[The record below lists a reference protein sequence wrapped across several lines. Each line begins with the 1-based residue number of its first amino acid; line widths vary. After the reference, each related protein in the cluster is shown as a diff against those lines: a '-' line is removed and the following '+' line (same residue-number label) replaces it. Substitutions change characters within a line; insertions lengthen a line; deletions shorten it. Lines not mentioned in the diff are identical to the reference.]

1 MGKDVIG
8 RLISPS
14 RLLSSLLLGSLLLSG
29 ATAATP
35 LLAQTTAQ
43 TAVETEAA
51 EQLPTVEVSAPRLV
65 RELYAT
71 PAALSTLEYEDI
83 ARGQQR
89 VRLDESLTQV
99 PGVFLQNR
107 DNFAQG
113 QRIAI
118 RGFGARAPFGV
129 RGITVMVDGI
139 PYTLPDGQA
148 QLDAIDL
155 DSVERIE
162 VVRGPSSVLYGNAAG
177 GVIDI
182 TTADGRDR
190 QGTRLSIGAGSNG
203 YQKVALQQGGAHEEW
218 SHHVSFS
225 ALNMDGYREQSS
237 TEKYLLNAKLRR
249 ELGSERALTAVINLL
264 ENPRSEDPGAL
275 SAIEVAGGRHQAAP
289 NALALDARQQVNQQM
304 IGLQYEDLAAGPGEF
319 YLKGF
324 IAQRDFEQQLPFVG
338 DSRLGYQRDYLGAS
352 SEYHH
357 SITLG
362 NLPLSYIV
370 GVDIARQEDERFRNN
385 VNTEGAVGEQTAEET
400 QTATSSGVF
409 AQGDLALTEQVTLSL
424 GARFDRVELEVDD
437 RYFDDG
443 DQSGLRTFSEWSG
456 SAGLSYRYRP
466 QHQAYINTGTAFETP
481 TFAEF
486 ANPAGGGFNP
496 NVEPQKAWN
505 REIGLRGY
513 IEPLAMDYDLALF
526 SVRVRDELVPYDE
539 GGRTFYQNAG
549 DTNRDGLELAL
560 GWQLA
565 DQWRLNSALTLARY
579 EFDRFATPSESFDG
593 NRIPGLPE
601 QTWVNQLTWQGLDER
616 FATLET
622 EYVGDL
628 VADNANETEVD
639 SYWLVNLRVGDGWQL
654 SGDTRL
660 SAYVGVRNL
669 FDEEH
674 YSNVRLNGT
683 FGRFYEPAPG
693 RSVYGGVELSF

>member
-1 MGKDVIG
+1 MT
-8 RLISPS
+8 RYLPP
-14 RLLSSLLLGSLLLSG
+14 SLLLLS
-29 ATAATP
+29 TAFAAP
-35 LLAQTTAQ
+35 VWAQTD
-43 TAVETEAA
+43 TEAV
-51 EQLPTVEVSAPRLV
+51 LPTVEVSAPRLA

-71 PAALSTLEYEDI
+71 PAAVSTIDQDAI
-83 ARGQQR
+83 AQGQQR
-89 VRLDESLTQV
+89 VRLDESLNRV

-113 QRIAI
+113 QRISI

-155 DSVERIE
+155 DSAERIE
-162 VVRGPSSVLYGNAAG
+162 VIRGPSSVLYGNAAG

-182 TTADGRDR
+182 TTADGRDNP
-190 QGTRLSIGAGSNG
+190 GTRLRMGAGSDG
-203 YQKVALQQGGAHEEW
+203 YQKVALQNGGVQGDW
-218 SHHVSFS
+218 SHHISLTG
-225 ALNMDGYREQSS
+225 LNVDGYREQSS

-249 ELGSERALTAVINLL
+249 ELGSDRALTAIINLL
-264 ENPRSEDPGAL
+264 DNPRSEDPGAL
-275 SAIEVAGGRHQAAP
+275 NAREVAEGRDQAAP
-289 NALALDARQQVNQQM
+289 NSLALDAGQTVDQQL
-304 IGLQYEDLAAGPGEF
+304 IGLQYEDLSAGEGEL

-338 DSRLGYQRDYLGAS
+338 SSRLGYQRDYMGAS
-352 SEYHH
+352 AEYHH
-357 SITLG
+357 EVTLG
-362 NLPLSYIV
+362 NLPLNYIV
-370 GVDIARQEDERFRNN
+370 GVDAARQKDDRFRND
-385 VNTEGAVGEQTAEET
+385 VNPQGAVGEPLADET
-400 QTATSSGVF
+400 QTATSTGVF
-409 AQGDLALTEQVTLSL
+409 VQGDLALSELLTLSL
-424 GARFDRVELEVDD
+424 GTRFDRVDLDVDD
-437 RYFDDG
+437 DFAADG
-443 DQSGLRTFSEWSG
+443 DQSGQRTFNEWSG

-481 TFAEF
+481 TFSEF

-496 NVEPQKAWN
+496 SVEPQKAWN
-505 REIGLRGY
+505 REVGLRGY
-513 IEPLAMDYDLALF
+513 IEPLALDYDVALF

-549 DTNRDGLELAL
+549 DTNRDGVELAL

-565 DQWRLNSALTLARY
+565 DQWRLDSALTLARY
-579 EFDRFATPSESFDG
+579 EFDEFATPSERFDG

-601 QTWVNQLTWQGLDER
+601 QTWVNQLTWENLDER

-628 VADNANETEVD
+628 VADNANETSVD

-654 SGDTRL
+654 SQQTRL
-660 SAYVGVRNL
+660 SAYVGLRNL
-669 FDEEH
+669 LDEEH

>member
-1 MGKDVIG
+1 MT
-8 RLISPS
+8 RYLPP
-14 RLLSSLLLGSLLLSG
+14 SLLLLS
-29 ATAATP
+29 TAFSAP
-35 LLAQTTAQ
+35 VWAQTD
-43 TAVETEAA
+43 TEAV
-51 EQLPTVEVSAPRLV
+51 LPTVEVSAPRLA
-65 RELYAT
+65 REIYAT
-71 PAALSTLEYEDI
+71 PAAVSTIEQDAI
-83 ARGQQR
+83 AQGQQR
-89 VRLDESLTQV
+89 VRLDESLNRV

-113 QRIAI
+113 QRISI

-155 DSVERIE
+155 DSAERIE
-162 VVRGPSSVLYGNAAG
+162 VIRGPSSVLYGNAAG

-182 TTADGRDR
+182 TTADGRDNP
-190 QGTRLSIGAGSNG
+190 GTRLRMGAGSDG
-203 YQKVALQQGGAHEEW
+203 YQKVALQNGGVQGDW
-218 SHHVSFS
+218 SHHISLTG
-225 ALNMDGYREQSS
+225 LNVDGYREQSS

-249 ELGSERALTAVINLL
+249 ELGSDRALTAIINLL
-264 ENPRSEDPGAL
+264 DNPRSEDPGAL
-275 SAIEVAGGRHQAAP
+275 NAREVAEGRDQAAP
-289 NALALDARQQVNQQM
+289 NSLALDAGQTVDQQL
-304 IGLQYEDLAAGPGEF
+304 IGLQYEDLSAGEGEL

-338 DSRLGYQRDYLGAS
+338 SSRLGYQRDYMGAS
-352 SEYHH
+352 AEYHH
-357 SITLG
+357 EVTLG
-362 NLPLSYIV
+362 NLPLNYIV
-370 GVDIARQEDERFRNN
+370 GVDAVRQKDDRFRND
-385 VNTEGAVGEQTAEET
+385 VNPQGAVGEPLADET
-400 QTATSSGVF
+400 QTATSTGVF
-409 AQGDLALTEQVTLSL
+409 AQGDLALSELLTLSL
-424 GARFDRVELEVDD
+424 GTRFDRVDLDVDD
-437 RYFDDG
+437 DFAADG
-443 DQSGLRTFSEWSG
+443 DQSGQRTFNEWSG

-481 TFAEF
+481 TFSEF

-496 NVEPQKAWN
+496 SVEPQKAWN
-505 REIGLRGY
+505 REVGLRGY
-513 IEPLAMDYDLALF
+513 IEPLALDYDVALF

-549 DTNRDGLELAL
+549 DTKRDGVELAL

-565 DQWRLNSALTLARY
+565 DQWRLDSALTLARY
-579 EFDRFATPSESFDG
+579 EFDEFATPSERFDG

-601 QTWVNQLTWQGLDER
+601 QTWVSQLTWESLDER

-628 VADNANETEVD
+628 VADNANQTAVD

-654 SGDTRL
+654 SQQTRL
-660 SAYVGVRNL
+660 SAYVGLRNL
-669 FDEEH
+669 LDEEH

>member
-1 MGKDVIG
+1 MN
-8 RLISPS
+8 RYFTP
-14 RLLSSLLLGSLLLSG
+14 SLLLISSAL
-29 ATAATP
+29 TTP
-35 LLAQTTAQ
+35 VWAQ
-43 TAVETEAA
+43 TATQAA
-51 EQLPTVEVSAPRLV
+51 LPTVEVNAPRLS

-71 PAALSTLEYEDI
+71 PAAVSTIDRDAI
-83 ARGQQR
+83 AQGQQR
-89 VRLDESLTQV
+89 VRLDESLDRV

-113 QRIAI
+113 QRISI

-155 DSVERIE
+155 DSAERIE
-162 VVRGPSSVLYGNAAG
+162 VIRGPSSVLYGNAAG

-182 TTADGRDR
+182 TTADGRDNP
-190 QGTRLSIGAGSNG
+190 GTRLRVGAGSDG
-203 YQKVALQQGGAHEEW
+203 YQKVALQNGGVQGDW
-218 SHHVSFS
+218 SHHISLT
-225 ALNMDGYREQSS
+225 ALNVDGYREQSS

-249 ELGSERALTAVINLL
+249 ELGSDRALTAIINLL
-264 ENPRSEDPGAL
+264 DNPRSEDPGAL
-275 SAIEVAGGRHQAAP
+275 NAREVAEGRDQAAP
-289 NALALDARQQVNQQM
+289 NSLALDAGQTVDQQL
-304 IGLQYEDLAAGPGEF
+304 IGLQYEDLAAGDGEL

-338 DSRLGYQRDYLGAS
+338 SSRLGYQRDYMGAS
-352 SEYHH
+352 AEYHH
-357 SITLG
+357 EVTLG
-362 NLPLSYIV
+362 SLPLNYIV
-370 GVDIARQEDERFRNN
+370 GVDAARQKDERFRNA
-385 VNTEGAVGEQTAEET
+385 VNSQGAVGEPLADET
-400 QTATSSGVF
+400 QTATSTGVF
-409 AQGDLALTEQVTLSL
+409 AQGDLALSEPLTLSL
-424 GARFDRVELEVDD
+424 GARFDRVDLDVDD
-437 RYFDDG
+437 DFAADG
-443 DQSGLRTFSEWSG
+443 DQSGQRTFNEWSG

-481 TFAEF
+481 TFSEF

-496 NVEPQKAWN
+496 SVEPQKAWN
-505 REIGLRGY
+505 REVGLRGY
-513 IEPLAMDYDLALF
+513 IAPLALDYDVAFF

-549 DTNRDGLELAL
+549 DTNRDGVELAL

-565 DQWRLNSALTLARY
+565 DQWRLDSALTLARY
-579 EFDRFATPSESFDG
+579 EFDEFATPSERFDG

-601 QTWVNQLTWQGLDER
+601 QTWVSQLTWENLGER

-628 VADNANETEVD
+628 VADNANQTAVD

-654 SGDTRL
+654 SPQTRL
-660 SAYVGVRNL
+660 SAYVGLRNL
-669 FDEEH
+669 LDEEH

-693 RSVYGGVELSF
+693 RSVYGGLELSF

>member
-1 MGKDVIG
+1 MSIVKLNI
-8 RLISPS
+8 
-14 RLLSSLLLGSLLLSG
+14 
-29 ATAATP
+29 
-35 LLAQTTAQ
+35 TTASLGVFSCLIASPGWAQ
-43 TAVETEAA
+43 ESPTNDTTLA
-51 EQLPTVEVSAPRLV
+51 TVEVTAPRLA

-71 PAALSTLEYEDI
+71 PAAVSTIDQDAI
-83 ARGQQR
+83 AQGQQR
-89 VRLDESLTQV
+89 TRLDESLVRV

-113 QRIAI
+113 QRISI

-155 DSVERIE
+155 DSAERIE
-162 VVRGPSSVLYGNAAG
+162 VIRGPSSVLYGNAAG
-177 GVIDI
+177 GVIDV
-182 TTADGRDR
+182 TTADGRENPGSSVR
-190 QGTRLSIGAGSNG
+190 TEIGSDG
-203 YQKVALQQGGAHEEW
+203 YRKAVVQTGGAQGDW

-225 ALNMDGYREQSS
+225 ALNVGGYREQSS

-249 ELGSERALTAVINLL
+249 ELGSDRALTAIINLL
-264 ENPRSEDPGAL
+264 DNPRSEDPGAL
-275 SAIEVAGGRHQAAP
+275 NASEVASGRDQAAP
-289 NALALDARQQVNQQM
+289 NSLALDAGQNVDQQVL
-304 IGLQYEDLAAGPGEF
+304 GLQYEDLSVGPGEF

-324 IAQRDFEQQLPFVG
+324 ISQRDFEQQLPYVG
-338 DSRLGYQRDYLGAS
+338 DSRIGYQRDYLGAS
-352 SEYHH
+352 AEYHH
-357 SITLG
+357 EVNLG
-362 NLPLSYIV
+362 SLPLSYIA
-370 GVDIARQEDERFRNN
+370 GVDVARQDDERFRND
-385 VNTEGAVGEQTAEET
+385 VNPQGVVGEQLAEET
-400 QTATSSGVF
+400 QTATSAGVF
-409 AQGDLALTEQVTLSL
+409 AQGDLALTEEVTLSL

-443 DQSGLRTFSEWSG
+443 DQSGEQTFNEWSG

-481 TFAEF
+481 TFSEF

-496 NVEPQKAWN
+496 AVEPQKAWN
-505 REIGLRGY
+505 REVGLRGY
-513 IEPLAMDYDLALF
+513 VAPLTMDYDLALF
-526 SVRVRDELVPYDE
+526 SVRVRDELVPYAE
-539 GGRTFYQNAG
+539 ENGGRTLYQNAG
-549 DTNRDGLELAL
+549 DTDRDGIELAL

-565 DQWRLNSALTLARY
+565 DQWRLDSALTLARY
-579 EFDRFATPSESFDG
+579 EFDQFATPTESFGG

-601 QTWVNQLTWQGLDER
+601 QTWVNQLTWEGIDER

-622 EYVGDL
+622 QYVGDL

-654 SGDTRL
+654 GSDTRL
-660 SAYVGVRNL
+660 NAYVGVRNL
-669 FDEEH
+669 LDEEH
-674 YSNVRLNGT
+674 YANVRLNGT

-693 RSVYGGVELSF
+693 RSVYGGLEVRF

>member
-1 MGKDVIG
+1 MTHT
-8 RLISPS
+8 LPP
-14 RLLSSLLLGSLLLSG
+14 SLLLASVVLVS
-29 ATAATP
+29 P
-35 LLAQTTAQ
+35 VWAQAPSSED
-43 TAVETEAA
+43 AV
-51 EQLPTVEVSAPRLV
+51 LPIVEVSAPRLA

-71 PAALSTLEYEDI
+71 PAAVSTLEREEI
-83 ARGQQR
+83 AQGQQR
-89 VRLDESLTQV
+89 VRLDEALNRV

-155 DSVERIE
+155 DSAERIE
-162 VVRGPSSVLYGNAAG
+162 VIRGPSSVLYGNAAG
-177 GVIDI
+177 GVIEV
-182 TTADGRDR
+182 TTADGRDNP
-190 QGTRLSIGAGSNG
+190 GTRLRVGAGSDG
-203 YQKVALQQGGAHEEW
+203 YQKVALQNGGVQGDW
-218 SHHVSFS
+218 SHHISLT
-225 ALNMDGYREQSS
+225 ALNVDGYREQSS

-249 ELGSERALTAVINLL
+249 ELGSGRAVTAIINLL

-275 SAIEVAGGRHQAAP
+275 NAREVAAGRDQAAP
-289 NALALDARQQVNQQM
+289 NSLALDAGQNVDQQLL
-304 IGLQYEDLAAGPGEF
+304 GLQYEDLAAGDGEL

-324 IAQRDFEQQLPFVG
+324 IAKRSFEQQLPFVG
-338 DSRLGYQRDYLGAS
+338 SSRLGYQRDYMGAS
-352 SEYHH
+352 AEYHH
-357 SITLG
+357 EVALG
-362 NLPLSYIV
+362 SLPLSYIV
-370 GVDIARQEDERFRNN
+370 GVDGARQEDERFRNN
-385 VNTEGAVGEQTAEET
+385 VDAQGVVGEQLADET
-400 QTATSSGVF
+400 QTATSAGVF
-409 AQGDLALTEQVTLSL
+409 AQGDLALSEQLSLSL
-424 GARFDRVELEVDD
+424 GARFDRVALDVDD
-437 RYFDDG
+437 TFLDDG
-443 DQSGLRTFSEWSG
+443 DQSGKRTFNEWSG

-481 TFAEF
+481 TFSEF
-486 ANPAGGGFNP
+486 ANPTGGGFNP
-496 NVEPQKAWN
+496 AVEPQKAWN

-565 DQWRLNSALTLARY
+565 DRWRLDSALTLARY
-579 EFDRFATPSESFDG
+579 EFDKFATPSERFDG

-601 QTWVNQLTWQGLDER
+601 QTWVNQLTWENLDQR

-622 EYVGDL
+622 EYIGDL
-628 VADNANETEVD
+628 VADNANATEVD
-639 SYWLVNLRVGDGWQL
+639 SYWLLNLRVGDGWQL
-654 SGDTRL
+654 SGGTRL
-660 SAYVGVRNL
+660 SAYLGLRNL
-669 FDEEH
+669 LDEEH
-674 YSNVRLNGT
+674 YANVRLNGT

>member
-1 MGKDVIG
+1 MT
-8 RLISPS
+8 RYLPP
-14 RLLSSLLLGSLLLSG
+14 SLLLLS
-29 ATAATP
+29 TAFSAP
-35 LLAQTTAQ
+35 VWAQTD
-43 TAVETEAA
+43 TEAV
-51 EQLPTVEVSAPRLV
+51 LPTVEVSAPRLA
-65 RELYAT
+65 REIYAT
-71 PAALSTLEYEDI
+71 PAVVSTIDQDTI
-83 ARGQQR
+83 AQGQQR
-89 VRLDESLTQV
+89 VRLDESLNRV

-113 QRIAI
+113 QRISI

-155 DSVERIE
+155 DSAERIE
-162 VVRGPSSVLYGNAAG
+162 VIRGPSSVLYGNAAG

-182 TTADGRDR
+182 TTADGRDNP
-190 QGTRLSIGAGSNG
+190 GTRLRMGAGSDG
-203 YQKVALQQGGAHEEW
+203 YQKMALQNGGVQGDW
-218 SHHVSFS
+218 SHHISLT
-225 ALNMDGYREQSS
+225 ALNVDGYREQSS

-249 ELGSERALTAVINLL
+249 ELGSDRALTAIINLL
-264 ENPRSEDPGAL
+264 DNPRSEDPGAL
-275 SAIEVAGGRHQAAP
+275 NAREVAEGRDQAAP
-289 NALALDARQQVNQQM
+289 NSLALDAGQTVDQQL
-304 IGLQYEDLAAGPGEF
+304 IGLQYEDLSAGEGEL

-338 DSRLGYQRDYLGAS
+338 SSRLGYQRDYMGAS
-352 SEYHH
+352 AEYHH
-357 SITLG
+357 EVTLG
-362 NLPLSYIV
+362 NLPLNYIV
-370 GVDIARQEDERFRNN
+370 GVDAVRQKDDRFRND
-385 VNTEGAVGEQTAEET
+385 VNPQGAVGEPLADET
-400 QTATSSGVF
+400 QTATSIGVF
-409 AQGDLALTEQVTLSL
+409 AQGDLALSELLTLSL
-424 GARFDRVELEVDD
+424 GTRFDRVDLDVDD
-437 RYFDDG
+437 DFAADG
-443 DQSGLRTFSEWSG
+443 DQSGQRTFNEWSG

-481 TFAEF
+481 TFSEF

-496 NVEPQKAWN
+496 SVEPQKAWN
-505 REIGLRGY
+505 REVGLRGY
-513 IEPLAMDYDLALF
+513 IEPLALDYDVALF

-549 DTNRDGLELAL
+549 DTNRDGVELAL

-565 DQWRLNSALTLARY
+565 DQWRLDSALTLARY
-579 EFDRFATPSESFDG
+579 EFDEFATPSERFDG

-601 QTWVNQLTWQGLDER
+601 QTWVNQLTWENLDER

-628 VADNANETEVD
+628 VADNANETSVD

-654 SGDTRL
+654 SQQTRL
-660 SAYVGVRNL
+660 SAYVGLRNL
-669 FDEEH
+669 LDEEH

>member
-1 MGKDVIG
+1 MT
-8 RLISPS
+8 RYLPP
-14 RLLSSLLLGSLLLSG
+14 SLLLLS
-29 ATAATP
+29 TAFSAP
-35 LLAQTTAQ
+35 VWAQTD
-43 TAVETEAA
+43 TEAV
-51 EQLPTVEVSAPRLV
+51 LPTVEVSAPRLA
-65 RELYAT
+65 REIYAT
-71 PAALSTLEYEDI
+71 PAAVSTIEQDAI
-83 ARGQQR
+83 AQGQQR
-89 VRLDESLTQV
+89 VRLDESLNRV

-113 QRIAI
+113 QRISI

-155 DSVERIE
+155 DSAERIE
-162 VVRGPSSVLYGNAAG
+162 VIRGPSSVLYGNAAG

-182 TTADGRDR
+182 TTADGRDNP
-190 QGTRLSIGAGSNG
+190 GTRLRMGAGSDG
-203 YQKVALQQGGAHEEW
+203 YQKMALQNGGVQGDW
-218 SHHVSFS
+218 SHHISLT
-225 ALNMDGYREQSS
+225 ALNVDGYREQSS

-249 ELGSERALTAVINLL
+249 ELGSDRALTAIINLL
-264 ENPRSEDPGAL
+264 DNPRSEDPGAL
-275 SAIEVAGGRHQAAP
+275 NAREVAEGRDQAAP
-289 NALALDARQQVNQQM
+289 NSLALDAGQTVDQQL
-304 IGLQYEDLAAGPGEF
+304 IGLQYEDLSAGEGEL

-338 DSRLGYQRDYLGAS
+338 SSRLGYQRDYMGAS
-352 SEYHH
+352 AEYHH
-357 SITLG
+357 EVTLG
-362 NLPLSYIV
+362 NLPLNYIV
-370 GVDIARQEDERFRNN
+370 GVDAARQKDDRFRND
-385 VNTEGAVGEQTAEET
+385 VNPQGAVGEPLADET
-400 QTATSSGVF
+400 QTATSTGVF
-409 AQGDLALTEQVTLSL
+409 AQGDLALSELLTLSL
-424 GARFDRVELEVDD
+424 GTRFDRVDLDVDD
-437 RYFDDG
+437 DFAADG
-443 DQSGLRTFSEWSG
+443 DQSGQRTFNEWSG

-481 TFAEF
+481 TFSEF

-496 NVEPQKAWN
+496 SVEPQKAWN
-505 REIGLRGY
+505 REVGLRGY
-513 IEPLAMDYDLALF
+513 IEPLALDYDVALF

-549 DTNRDGLELAL
+549 DTNRDGVELAL

-565 DQWRLNSALTLARY
+565 DQWRLDSALTLARY
-579 EFDRFATPSESFDG
+579 EFDEFATPSERFDG

-601 QTWVNQLTWQGLDER
+601 QTWVNQLTWENLDER

-628 VADNANETEVD
+628 VADNANETSVD

-654 SGDTRL
+654 SQQTRL
-660 SAYVGVRNL
+660 SAYVGLRNL
-669 FDEEH
+669 LDEEH

>member
-1 MGKDVIG
+1 MT
-8 RLISPS
+8 RYLPP
-14 RLLSSLLLGSLLLSG
+14 SLLLLS
-29 ATAATP
+29 TAFAAP
-35 LLAQTTAQ
+35 VWAQTD
-43 TAVETEAA
+43 TEAV
-51 EQLPTVEVSAPRLV
+51 LPTVEVSAPRLA

-71 PAALSTLEYEDI
+71 PAAVSTIDQDAI
-83 ARGQQR
+83 AQGQQR
-89 VRLDESLTQV
+89 VRLDESLNRV

-113 QRIAI
+113 QRISI

-139 PYTLPDGQA
+139 PYTLPDGQD

-155 DSVERIE
+155 DSAERIE
-162 VVRGPSSVLYGNAAG
+162 VIRGPSSVLYGNAAG

-182 TTADGRDR
+182 TTADGRDNP
-190 QGTRLSIGAGSNG
+190 GTRLRMGAGSDG
-203 YQKVALQQGGAHEEW
+203 YQKMALQNGGVQGDW
-218 SHHVSFS
+218 SHHISLT
-225 ALNMDGYREQSS
+225 ALNVDGYREQSS

-249 ELGSERALTAVINLL
+249 ELGSDRALTAIINLL
-264 ENPRSEDPGAL
+264 DNPRSEDPGAL
-275 SAIEVAGGRHQAAP
+275 NAREVAEGRDQAAP
-289 NALALDARQQVNQQM
+289 NSLALDAGQTVDQQL
-304 IGLQYEDLAAGPGEF
+304 IGLQYEDLSAGEGEL

-338 DSRLGYQRDYLGAS
+338 SSRLGYQRDYMGAS
-352 SEYHH
+352 AEYHH
-357 SITLG
+357 EVTLG
-362 NLPLSYIV
+362 NLPLNYIV
-370 GVDIARQEDERFRNN
+370 GVDAARQKDDRFRND
-385 VNTEGAVGEQTAEET
+385 VNPQGAVGEPLADET
-400 QTATSSGVF
+400 QTATSTGVF
-409 AQGDLALTEQVTLSL
+409 AQGDLALSELLTLSL
-424 GARFDRVELEVDD
+424 GTRFDRVDLDVDD
-437 RYFDDG
+437 DFAADG
-443 DQSGLRTFSEWSG
+443 DQSGQRTFNEWSG

-481 TFAEF
+481 TFSEF

-496 NVEPQKAWN
+496 SVEPQKAWN
-505 REIGLRGY
+505 REVGLRGY
-513 IEPLAMDYDLALF
+513 IEPLALDYDVALF

-549 DTNRDGLELAL
+549 DTKRDGVELAL

-565 DQWRLNSALTLARY
+565 DQWRLDSALTLARY
-579 EFDRFATPSESFDG
+579 EFDEFATPSERFDG

-601 QTWVNQLTWQGLDER
+601 QTWVSQLTWESLDER

-628 VADNANETEVD
+628 VADNANQTAVD

-654 SGDTRL
+654 SQQTRL
-660 SAYVGVRNL
+660 SAYVGLRNL
-669 FDEEH
+669 LDEEH

>member
-1 MGKDVIG
+1 MT
-8 RLISPS
+8 RYLPP
-14 RLLSSLLLGSLLLSG
+14 SLLLLS
-29 ATAATP
+29 TAFSAP
-35 LLAQTTAQ
+35 VWAQTD
-43 TAVETEAA
+43 TEAV
-51 EQLPTVEVSAPRLV
+51 LPTVEVSAPRLA
-65 RELYAT
+65 REIYAT
-71 PAALSTLEYEDI
+71 PAAVSTIEQDAI
-83 ARGQQR
+83 AQGQQR
-89 VRLDESLTQV
+89 VRLDESLNRV

-113 QRIAI
+113 QRISI

-155 DSVERIE
+155 DSAERIE
-162 VVRGPSSVLYGNAAG
+162 VIRGPSSVLYGNAAG

-182 TTADGRDR
+182 TTADGRDNP
-190 QGTRLSIGAGSNG
+190 GTRLRMGAGSDG
-203 YQKVALQQGGAHEEW
+203 YQKVALQNGGVQGDW
-218 SHHVSFS
+218 SHHISLTG
-225 ALNMDGYREQSS
+225 LNVDGYREQSS

-249 ELGSERALTAVINLL
+249 ELGSDRALTAIINLL
-264 ENPRSEDPGAL
+264 DNPRSEDPGAL
-275 SAIEVAGGRHQAAP
+275 NAREVAEGRDQAAP
-289 NALALDARQQVNQQM
+289 NSLALDAGQTVDQQL
-304 IGLQYEDLAAGPGEF
+304 IGLQYEDLSAGEGEL

-338 DSRLGYQRDYLGAS
+338 SSRLGYQRDYMGAS
-352 SEYHH
+352 AEYHH
-357 SITLG
+357 EVTLG
-362 NLPLSYIV
+362 NLPLNYIV
-370 GVDIARQEDERFRNN
+370 GVDAVRQKDDRFRND
-385 VNTEGAVGEQTAEET
+385 VNPQGAVGEPLADET
-400 QTATSSGVF
+400 QTATSTGVF
-409 AQGDLALTEQVTLSL
+409 AQGDLALSELLTLSL
-424 GARFDRVELEVDD
+424 GTRFDRVDLDVDD
-437 RYFDDG
+437 DFAADG
-443 DQSGLRTFSEWSG
+443 DQSGQRTFNEWSG

-481 TFAEF
+481 TFSEF

-496 NVEPQKAWN
+496 SVEPQKAWN
-505 REIGLRGY
+505 REVGLRGY
-513 IEPLAMDYDLALF
+513 IEPLALDYDVALF

-549 DTNRDGLELAL
+549 DTKRDGVELAL

-565 DQWRLNSALTLARY
+565 DQWRLDSALTLARY
-579 EFDRFATPSESFDG
+579 EFDEFATPSERFDG

-601 QTWVNQLTWQGLDER
+601 QTWVNQLTWENLDER

-628 VADNANETEVD
+628 VADNANQTSVD

-654 SGDTRL
+654 SQQTRL
-660 SAYVGVRNL
+660 SAYVGLRNL
-669 FDEEH
+669 LDEEH

>member
-1 MGKDVIG
+1 LGFFIGKDAMT
-8 RLISPS
+8 RYLPP
-14 RLLSSLLLGSLLLSG
+14 SLLLLS
-29 ATAATP
+29 TAFSAP
-35 LLAQTTAQ
+35 VWAQTD
-43 TAVETEAA
+43 TEAV
-51 EQLPTVEVSAPRLV
+51 LPTVEVSAPRLA
-65 RELYAT
+65 REIYAT
-71 PAALSTLEYEDI
+71 PAAVSTIEQDAI
-83 ARGQQR
+83 AQGQQR
-89 VRLDESLTQV
+89 VRLDESLNRV

-113 QRIAI
+113 QRISI

-155 DSVERIE
+155 DSAERIE
-162 VVRGPSSVLYGNAAG
+162 VIRGPSSVLYGNAAG

-182 TTADGRDR
+182 TTADGRDNP
-190 QGTRLSIGAGSNG
+190 GTRLRMGAGSDG
-203 YQKVALQQGGAHEEW
+203 YQKMALQNGGVQGDW
-218 SHHVSFS
+218 SHHISLT
-225 ALNMDGYREQSS
+225 ALNVDGYREQSS

-249 ELGSERALTAVINLL
+249 ELGSDRALTAIINLL
-264 ENPRSEDPGAL
+264 DNPRSEDPGAL
-275 SAIEVAGGRHQAAP
+275 NAREVAEGRDQAAP
-289 NALALDARQQVNQQM
+289 NSLALDAGQTVDQQL
-304 IGLQYEDLAAGPGEF
+304 IGLQYEDLSAGEGEL

-338 DSRLGYQRDYLGAS
+338 SSRLGYQRDYMGAS
-352 SEYHH
+352 AEYHH
-357 SITLG
+357 EVTLG
-362 NLPLSYIV
+362 NLPLNYIV
-370 GVDIARQEDERFRNN
+370 GVDAVRQKDDRFRND
-385 VNTEGAVGEQTAEET
+385 VNPQGAVGEPLADET
-400 QTATSSGVF
+400 QTATSTGVF
-409 AQGDLALTEQVTLSL
+409 AQGDLALSELLTLSL
-424 GARFDRVELEVDD
+424 GTRFDRVDLDVDD
-437 RYFDDG
+437 DFAADG
-443 DQSGLRTFSEWSG
+443 DQSGQRTFNEWSG

-481 TFAEF
+481 TFSEF

-496 NVEPQKAWN
+496 SVEPQKAWN
-505 REIGLRGY
+505 REVGLRGY
-513 IEPLAMDYDLALF
+513 IEPLALDYDVALF

-549 DTNRDGLELAL
+549 DTKRDGVELAL

-565 DQWRLNSALTLARY
+565 DQWRLDSALTLARY
-579 EFDRFATPSESFDG
+579 EFDEFSTPSERFDG

-601 QTWVNQLTWQGLDER
+601 QTWVSQLTWESLDER

-628 VADNANETEVD
+628 VADNANQTAVD

-654 SGDTRL
+654 SQQTRL
-660 SAYVGVRNL
+660 SAYVGLRNL
-669 FDEEH
+669 LDEEH

>member
-1 MGKDVIG
+1 MT
-8 RLISPS
+8 RYLPP
-14 RLLSSLLLGSLLLSG
+14 SLLLLS
-29 ATAATP
+29 TAFSAP
-35 LLAQTTAQ
+35 VWAQTD
-43 TAVETEAA
+43 TEAV
-51 EQLPTVEVSAPRLV
+51 LPTVEVSAPRLA
-65 RELYAT
+65 REIYAT
-71 PAALSTLEYEDI
+71 PAAVSTIEQDAI
-83 ARGQQR
+83 AQGQQR
-89 VRLDESLTQV
+89 VRLDESLNRV

-113 QRIAI
+113 QRISI

-155 DSVERIE
+155 DSAERIE
-162 VVRGPSSVLYGNAAG
+162 VIRGPSSVLYGNAAG

-182 TTADGRDR
+182 TTADGRDNP
-190 QGTRLSIGAGSNG
+190 GTRLRMGAGSDG
-203 YQKVALQQGGAHEEW
+203 YQKMALQNGGVQGDW
-218 SHHVSFS
+218 SHHISLTG
-225 ALNMDGYREQSS
+225 LNVDGYREQSS

-249 ELGSERALTAVINLL
+249 ELGSDRALTAIINLL
-264 ENPRSEDPGAL
+264 DNPRSEDPGAL
-275 SAIEVAGGRHQAAP
+275 NAREVAEGRDQAAP
-289 NALALDARQQVNQQM
+289 NSLALDAGQTVDQQL
-304 IGLQYEDLAAGPGEF
+304 IGLQYEDLSAGEGEL

-338 DSRLGYQRDYLGAS
+338 SSRLGYQRDYMGAS
-352 SEYHH
+352 AEYHH
-357 SITLG
+357 EVTLG
-362 NLPLSYIV
+362 NLPLNYIV
-370 GVDIARQEDERFRNN
+370 GVDAVRQKDDRFRND
-385 VNTEGAVGEQTAEET
+385 VNPQGAVGEPLADET
-400 QTATSSGVF
+400 QTATSTGVF
-409 AQGDLALTEQVTLSL
+409 AQGDLALSELLTLSL
-424 GARFDRVELEVDD
+424 GTRFDRVDLDVDD
-437 RYFDDG
+437 DFAADG
-443 DQSGLRTFSEWSG
+443 DQSGQRTFNEWSG

-481 TFAEF
+481 TFSEF

-496 NVEPQKAWN
+496 SVEPQKAWN
-505 REIGLRGY
+505 REVGLRGY
-513 IEPLAMDYDLALF
+513 IEPLALDYDVALF

-549 DTNRDGLELAL
+549 DTKRDGVELAL

-565 DQWRLNSALTLARY
+565 DQWRLDSALTLARY
-579 EFDRFATPSESFDG
+579 EFDEFATPSERFDG

-601 QTWVNQLTWQGLDER
+601 QTWVSQLTWESLDER

-628 VADNANETEVD
+628 VADNANQTAVD

-654 SGDTRL
+654 SQQTRL
-660 SAYVGVRNL
+660 SAYVGLRNL
-669 FDEEH
+669 LDEEH

>member
-1 MGKDVIG
+1 MT
-8 RLISPS
+8 RYLPP
-14 RLLSSLLLGSLLLSG
+14 SLLLLS
-29 ATAATP
+29 TAFAAP
-35 LLAQTTAQ
+35 VWAQTD
-43 TAVETEAA
+43 TEAV
-51 EQLPTVEVSAPRLV
+51 LPTVEVSAPRLA
-65 RELYAT
+65 REIYAT
-71 PAALSTLEYEDI
+71 PAVVSTIDQDTI
-83 ARGQQR
+83 AQGQQR
-89 VRLDESLTQV
+89 VRLDESLNRV

-113 QRIAI
+113 QRISI

-155 DSVERIE
+155 DSAERIE
-162 VVRGPSSVLYGNAAG
+162 VIRGPSSVLYGNAAG

-182 TTADGRDR
+182 TTADGRDNP
-190 QGTRLSIGAGSNG
+190 GTRLRMGAGSDG
-203 YQKVALQQGGAHEEW
+203 YQKMALQNGGVQGDW
-218 SHHVSFS
+218 SHHISLT
-225 ALNMDGYREQSS
+225 ALNVDGYREQSS

-249 ELGSERALTAVINLL
+249 ELGSDRALIAIISLL
-264 ENPRSEDPGAL
+264 DNPRSEDPGAL
-275 SAIEVAGGRHQAAP
+275 NAREVAEGRDQAAP
-289 NALALDARQQVNQQM
+289 NSLALDAGQTVDQQL
-304 IGLQYEDLAAGPGEF
+304 IGLQYEDLSAGEGEL

-338 DSRLGYQRDYLGAS
+338 SSRLGYQRDYMGAS
-352 SEYHH
+352 AEYHH
-357 SITLG
+357 EVTLG
-362 NLPLSYIV
+362 NLPLNYIV
-370 GVDIARQEDERFRNN
+370 GVDAVRQKDDRFRND
-385 VNTEGAVGEQTAEET
+385 VNPQGAVGEPLADET
-400 QTATSSGVF
+400 QTATSTGVF
-409 AQGDLALTEQVTLSL
+409 AQGDLALSELLTLSL
-424 GARFDRVELEVDD
+424 GTRFDRVDLDVDD
-437 RYFDDG
+437 DFAADG
-443 DQSGLRTFSEWSG
+443 DQSGQRTFNEWSG

-481 TFAEF
+481 TFSEF

-496 NVEPQKAWN
+496 SVEPQKAWN
-505 REIGLRGY
+505 REVGLRGY
-513 IEPLAMDYDLALF
+513 IEPLALDYDVALF

-549 DTNRDGLELAL
+549 DTNRDGVELAL

-565 DQWRLNSALTLARY
+565 DQWRLDSALTLARY
-579 EFDRFATPSESFDG
+579 EFDEFATPSERFDG

-601 QTWVNQLTWQGLDER
+601 QTWVNQLTWENLDER

-628 VADNANETEVD
+628 VADNANETSVD

-654 SGDTRL
+654 SQQTRL
-660 SAYVGVRNL
+660 SAYVGLRNL
-669 FDEEH
+669 LDEEH

>member
-1 MGKDVIG
+1 MT
-8 RLISPS
+8 RYLPP
-14 RLLSSLLLGSLLLSG
+14 SLLLLS
-29 ATAATP
+29 TAFSAP
-35 LLAQTTAQ
+35 VWAQTD
-43 TAVETEAA
+43 TEAV
-51 EQLPTVEVSAPRLV
+51 LPTVEVSAPRLA
-65 RELYAT
+65 REIYAT
-71 PAALSTLEYEDI
+71 PAVFSTIDQDTI
-83 ARGQQR
+83 AQGQQR
-89 VRLDESLTQV
+89 VRLDESLNRV

-113 QRIAI
+113 QRISI

-155 DSVERIE
+155 DSAERIE
-162 VVRGPSSVLYGNAAG
+162 VIRGPSSVLYGNAAG

-182 TTADGRDR
+182 TTADGRDNP
-190 QGTRLSIGAGSNG
+190 GTRLRMGAGSDG
-203 YQKVALQQGGAHEEW
+203 YQKMALQNGGVQGDW
-218 SHHVSFS
+218 SHHISLT
-225 ALNMDGYREQSS
+225 ALNVDGYREQSS

-249 ELGSERALTAVINLL
+249 ELGSDRALTAIINLL
-264 ENPRSEDPGAL
+264 DNPRSEDPGAL
-275 SAIEVAGGRHQAAP
+275 NAREVAEGRDQAAP
-289 NALALDARQQVNQQM
+289 NSLALDAGQTVDQQL
-304 IGLQYEDLAAGPGEF
+304 IGLQYEDLSAGEGEL

-338 DSRLGYQRDYLGAS
+338 SSRLGYQRDYMGAS
-352 SEYHH
+352 AEYHH
-357 SITLG
+357 EVTLG
-362 NLPLSYIV
+362 NLPLNYIV
-370 GVDIARQEDERFRNN
+370 GVDAVRQKDDRFRND
-385 VNTEGAVGEQTAEET
+385 VNPQGAVGEPLADET
-400 QTATSSGVF
+400 QTATSIGVF
-409 AQGDLALTEQVTLSL
+409 AQGDLALSELLTLSL
-424 GARFDRVELEVDD
+424 GTRFDRVDLDVDD
-437 RYFDDG
+437 DFAADG
-443 DQSGLRTFSEWSG
+443 DQSGQRTFNEWSG

-481 TFAEF
+481 TFSEF

-496 NVEPQKAWN
+496 SVEPQKAWN
-505 REIGLRGY
+505 REVGLRGY
-513 IEPLAMDYDLALF
+513 IEPLALDYDVALF

-549 DTNRDGLELAL
+549 DTNRDGVELAL

-565 DQWRLNSALTLARY
+565 DQWRLDSALTLARY
-579 EFDRFATPSESFDG
+579 EFDEFATPSERFDG

-601 QTWVNQLTWQGLDER
+601 QTWVNQLTWENLDER

-628 VADNANETEVD
+628 VADNANETSVD

-654 SGDTRL
+654 SQQTRL
-660 SAYVGVRNL
+660 SAYVGLRNL
-669 FDEEH
+669 LDEEH

>member
-1 MGKDVIG
+1 MT
-8 RLISPS
+8 RYLPP
-14 RLLSSLLLGSLLLSG
+14 SLLLLS
-29 ATAATP
+29 TAFSAP
-35 LLAQTTAQ
+35 VWAQTD
-43 TAVETEAA
+43 TEAV
-51 EQLPTVEVSAPRLV
+51 LPTVEVSAPRLA
-65 RELYAT
+65 REIYAT
-71 PAALSTLEYEDI
+71 PAVVSTIDQDTI
-83 ARGQQR
+83 AQGQQR
-89 VRLDESLTQV
+89 VRLDESLNRV

-113 QRIAI
+113 QRISI

-155 DSVERIE
+155 DSAERIE
-162 VVRGPSSVLYGNAAG
+162 VIRGPSSVLYGNAAG

-182 TTADGRDR
+182 TTADGRDNP
-190 QGTRLSIGAGSNG
+190 GTRLRMGAGSDG
-203 YQKVALQQGGAHEEW
+203 YQKVALQNGGVQGDW
-218 SHHVSFS
+218 SHHISLTG
-225 ALNMDGYREQSS
+225 LNVDGYREQSS

-249 ELGSERALTAVINLL
+249 ELGSDRALTAIINLL
-264 ENPRSEDPGAL
+264 DNPRSEDPGAL
-275 SAIEVAGGRHQAAP
+275 NAREVAEGRDQAAP
-289 NALALDARQQVNQQM
+289 NSLALDAGQTVDQQL
-304 IGLQYEDLAAGPGEF
+304 IGLQYEDLSAGEGEL

-338 DSRLGYQRDYLGAS
+338 SSRLGYQRDYMGAS
-352 SEYHH
+352 AEYHH
-357 SITLG
+357 EVTLG
-362 NLPLSYIV
+362 NLPLNYIV
-370 GVDIARQEDERFRNN
+370 GVDAARQKDDRFRND
-385 VNTEGAVGEQTAEET
+385 VNPQGAVGEPLADET
-400 QTATSSGVF
+400 QTATSTGVF
-409 AQGDLALTEQVTLSL
+409 AQGDLALSELLTLSL
-424 GARFDRVELEVDD
+424 GTRFDRVDLDVDD
-437 RYFDDG
+437 DFAADG
-443 DQSGLRTFSEWSG
+443 DQSGQRTFNEWSG

-481 TFAEF
+481 TFSEF

-496 NVEPQKAWN
+496 SVEPQKAWN
-505 REIGLRGY
+505 REVGLRGY
-513 IEPLAMDYDLALF
+513 IEPLALDYDVALF

-549 DTNRDGLELAL
+549 DTNRDGVELAL

-565 DQWRLNSALTLARY
+565 DQWRLDSALTLARY
-579 EFDRFATPSESFDG
+579 EFDEFATPSERFDG

-601 QTWVNQLTWQGLDER
+601 QTWVNQLTWENLDER

-628 VADNANETEVD
+628 VADNANQTSVD

-654 SGDTRL
+654 SQQTRL
-660 SAYVGVRNL
+660 SAYVGLRNL
-669 FDEEH
+669 LDEEH

>member
-1 MGKDVIG
+1 MSHY
-8 RLISPS
+8 LP
-14 RLLSSLLLGSLLLSG
+14 SSLLLASVVLASPVWAQVPSSG
-29 ATAATP
+29 E
-35 LLAQTTAQ
+35 
-43 TAVETEAA
+43 AV
-51 EQLPTVEVSAPRLV
+51 LPTVEVSAPRLA

-71 PAALSTLEYEDI
+71 PAAVSTLAHEDL
-83 ARGQQR
+83 AQGRQR
-89 VRLDESLTQV
+89 VRLDEALNRV

-155 DSVERIE
+155 DSAERIE
-162 VVRGPSSVLYGNAAG
+162 VIRGPSSVLYGNAAG
-177 GVIDI
+177 GVIDV
-182 TTADGRDR
+182 TTADGRDSP
-190 QGTRLSIGAGSNG
+190 GTRLRMGAGSDG
-203 YQKVALQQGGAHEEW
+203 YQKVALQNGGVQGDW
-218 SHHVSFS
+218 SHHVSLT
-225 ALNMDGYREQSS
+225 ALSIDGYREQSS

-249 ELGSERALTAVINLL
+249 ELGSERAVTAIINLL

-275 SAIEVAGGRHQAAP
+275 NAREVAAGRDQAAP
-289 NALALDARQQVNQQM
+289 NSLALDAGQNVDQQLL
-304 IGLQYEDLAAGPGEF
+304 GLQYEDLAAGDGEL

-338 DSRLGYQRDYLGAS
+338 SSRLGYQRDYMGAS
-352 SEYHH
+352 AEYHH
-357 SITLG
+357 EVALG
-362 NLPLSYIV
+362 SLPLSYIV
-370 GVDIARQEDERFRNN
+370 GVDVARQEDERFRND
-385 VNTEGAVGEQTAEET
+385 VDAQGAVGESLADET
-400 QTATSSGVF
+400 QTATSAGVF
-409 AQGDLALTEQVTLSL
+409 AQGDLALSEQLSLSL
-424 GARFDRVELEVDD
+424 GARFDRVALDVDD
-437 RYFDDG
+437 RFLDDG
-443 DQSGLRTFSEWSG
+443 DQSGKRTFNEWSG

-481 TFAEF
+481 TFSEF

-496 NVEPQKAWN
+496 AVEPQKAWN

-560 GWQLA
+560 GWQLS
-565 DQWRLNSALTLARY
+565 DQWRLDSALTLARY
-579 EFDRFATPSESFDG
+579 EFDKFATPSERFDG

-601 QTWVNQLTWQGLDER
+601 QTWVTQLTWENIDQR

-622 EYVGDL
+622 EYIGDL
-628 VADNANETEVD
+628 VADNANATEVD
-639 SYWLVNLRVGDGWQL
+639 SYWLLNLRVGDGWQL
-654 SGDTRL
+654 SEDTRL
-660 SAYVGVRNL
+660 SAYLGLRNL
-669 FDEEH
+669 LDEKH
-674 YSNVRLNGT
+674 YANVRINGT

>member
-1 MGKDVIG
+1 MT
-8 RLISPS
+8 RYLPP
-14 RLLSSLLLGSLLLSG
+14 SLLLLS
-29 ATAATP
+29 TAFSAP
-35 LLAQTTAQ
+35 VWAQTD
-43 TAVETEAA
+43 TEAV
-51 EQLPTVEVSAPRLV
+51 LPTVEVSAPRLA
-65 RELYAT
+65 REIYAT
-71 PAALSTLEYEDI
+71 PAAVSTIEQDAI
-83 ARGQQR
+83 AQGQQR
-89 VRLDESLTQV
+89 VRLDESLNRV

-113 QRIAI
+113 QRISI

-155 DSVERIE
+155 DSAERIE
-162 VVRGPSSVLYGNAAG
+162 VIRGPSSVLYGNAAG

-182 TTADGRDR
+182 TTADGRDNP
-190 QGTRLSIGAGSNG
+190 GTRLRMGAGSDG
-203 YQKVALQQGGAHEEW
+203 YQKMALQNGGVQGDW
-218 SHHVSFS
+218 SHHISLT
-225 ALNMDGYREQSS
+225 ALNVDGYREQSS

-249 ELGSERALTAVINLL
+249 ELGSDRALTAIINLL
-264 ENPRSEDPGAL
+264 DNPRSEDPGAL
-275 SAIEVAGGRHQAAP
+275 NAREVAEGRDQAAP
-289 NALALDARQQVNQQM
+289 NSLALDAGQTVDQQL
-304 IGLQYEDLAAGPGEF
+304 IGLQYEDLSAGEGEL

-338 DSRLGYQRDYLGAS
+338 SSRLGYQRDYMGAS
-352 SEYHH
+352 AEYHH
-357 SITLG
+357 EVTLG
-362 NLPLSYIV
+362 NLPLNYIV
-370 GVDIARQEDERFRNN
+370 GVDAVRQKDDRFRND
-385 VNTEGAVGEQTAEET
+385 VNPQGAVGEPLADET
-400 QTATSSGVF
+400 QTATSTGVF
-409 AQGDLALTEQVTLSL
+409 AQGDLALSELLTLSL
-424 GARFDRVELEVDD
+424 GTRFDRVDLDVDD
-437 RYFDDG
+437 DFAADG
-443 DQSGLRTFSEWSG
+443 DQSGQRTFNEWSG

-481 TFAEF
+481 TFSEF

-496 NVEPQKAWN
+496 SVEPQKAWN
-505 REIGLRGY
+505 REVGLRGY
-513 IEPLAMDYDLALF
+513 IEPLALDYDVALF

-549 DTNRDGLELAL
+549 DTNRDGVELAL

-565 DQWRLNSALTLARY
+565 DQWRLDSALTLARY
-579 EFDRFATPSESFDG
+579 EFDEFATPSERFDG

-601 QTWVNQLTWQGLDER
+601 QTWVNQLTWENLDER

-628 VADNANETEVD
+628 VADNANETSVD

-654 SGDTRL
+654 SQQTRL
-660 SAYVGVRNL
+660 SAYVGLRNL
-669 FDEEH
+669 LDEEH

>member
-1 MGKDVIG
+1 MT
-8 RLISPS
+8 RYLPP
-14 RLLSSLLLGSLLLSG
+14 SLLLLS
-29 ATAATP
+29 TAFSAP
-35 LLAQTTAQ
+35 VWAQTD
-43 TAVETEAA
+43 TEAV
-51 EQLPTVEVSAPRLV
+51 LPTVEVSAPRLA
-65 RELYAT
+65 REIYAT
-71 PAALSTLEYEDI
+71 PAAVSTIDQDAI
-83 ARGQQR
+83 AQGQQR
-89 VRLDESLTQV
+89 VRLDESLNRV

-113 QRIAI
+113 QRISI

-155 DSVERIE
+155 DSAERIE
-162 VVRGPSSVLYGNAAG
+162 VIRGPSSVLYGNAAG

-182 TTADGRDR
+182 TTADGRDNP
-190 QGTRLSIGAGSNG
+190 GTRLRMGAGSDG
-203 YQKVALQQGGAHEEW
+203 YQKMALQNGGVQGDW
-218 SHHVSFS
+218 SHHISLT
-225 ALNMDGYREQSS
+225 ALNVDGYREQSS

-249 ELGSERALTAVINLL
+249 ELGSDRALTAIINLL
-264 ENPRSEDPGAL
+264 DNPRSEDPGAL
-275 SAIEVAGGRHQAAP
+275 NAREVAEGRDQAAP
-289 NALALDARQQVNQQM
+289 NSLALDAGQTVDQQL
-304 IGLQYEDLAAGPGEF
+304 IGLQYEDLSAGEGEL

-338 DSRLGYQRDYLGAS
+338 SSRLGYQRDYMGAS
-352 SEYHH
+352 AEYHH
-357 SITLG
+357 EVTLG
-362 NLPLSYIV
+362 NLPLNYIV
-370 GVDIARQEDERFRNN
+370 GVDAARQKDDRFRND
-385 VNTEGAVGEQTAEET
+385 VNPQGAVGEPLADET
-400 QTATSSGVF
+400 QTATSTGVF
-409 AQGDLALTEQVTLSL
+409 AQGDLALSELLTLSL
-424 GARFDRVELEVDD
+424 GTRFDRVDLDVDD
-437 RYFDDG
+437 DFAADG
-443 DQSGLRTFSEWSG
+443 DQSGQRTFNEWSG

-481 TFAEF
+481 TFSEF

-496 NVEPQKAWN
+496 SVEPQKAWN
-505 REIGLRGY
+505 REVGLRGY
-513 IEPLAMDYDLALF
+513 IEPLALDYDVALF

-549 DTNRDGLELAL
+549 DTKRDGVELAL

-565 DQWRLNSALTLARY
+565 DQWRLDSALTLARY
-579 EFDRFATPSESFDG
+579 EFDEFATPSERFDG

-601 QTWVNQLTWQGLDER
+601 QTWVNQLTWENLDER

-628 VADNANETEVD
+628 VADNANETSVD

-654 SGDTRL
+654 SQQTRL
-660 SAYVGVRNL
+660 SAYVGLRNL
-669 FDEEH
+669 LDEEH

>member
-1 MGKDVIG
+1 MKKM
-8 RLISPS
+8 LP
-14 RLLSSLLLGSLLLSG
+14 SSLLFAGAVASVPVMAQPSANVSDTTTLS
-29 ATAATP
+29 
-35 LLAQTTAQ
+35 
-43 TAVETEAA
+43 
-51 EQLPTVEVSAPRLV
+51 TVEVSAPRLA

-71 PAALSTLEYEDI
+71 PAAVSTLEREDI
-83 ARGQQR
+83 AQGQQG
-89 VRLDESLTQV
+89 VRLDESLTRV

-155 DSVERIE
+155 NSAERIE
-162 VVRGPSSVLYGNAAG
+162 VIRGPSSVLYGNAAG
-177 GVIDI
+177 GVIDV
-182 TTADGRDR
+182 TTADGRDNP
-190 QGTRLSIGAGSNG
+190 GTRLSVGAGSDG
-203 YQKVALQQGGAHEEW
+203 YQKVALQQGGAQGDW
-218 SHHVSFS
+218 SHHVSLS
-225 ALNMDGYREQSS
+225 ALKVDGYREQSS

-249 ELGSERALTAVINLL
+249 ELGSERALTAIINLL

-275 SAIEVAGGRHQAAP
+275 NASEVSSGRHQAAP
-289 NALALDARQQVNQQM
+289 NALALDARQRVDQQL
-304 IGLQYEDLAAGPGEF
+304 IGLQYEDLTAGPGEF

-324 IAQRDFEQQLPFVG
+324 IARRDFEQQLPFVG
-338 DSRLGYQRDYLGAS
+338 DSRLGFQRDYVGVS

-357 SITLG
+357 DITLG
-362 NLPLSYIV
+362 GLPLNYIV
-370 GVDIARQEDERFRNN
+370 GADVARQEDERFRNN
-385 VNTEGAVGEQTAEET
+385 VNAQGSVGEQSAAET
-400 QTATSSGVF
+400 QTATSTGVF
-409 AQGDLALTEQVTLSL
+409 AQGDLALTEQVTFSL
-424 GARFDRVELEVDD
+424 GARFDRVELKVDD
-437 RYFDDG
+437 RYFEDG
-443 DQSGLRTFSEWSG
+443 DQSGERTFNEWSG

-466 QHQAYINTGTAFETP
+466 QHQIYINTGTAFETP

-496 NVEPQKAWN
+496 AVEPQKAWN
-505 REIGLRGY
+505 REVGLRGY
-513 IEPLAMDYDLALF
+513 MAPLAMDYDLALF
-526 SVRVRDELVPYDE
+526 SVRVRDELVPFDE

-549 DTNRDGLELAL
+549 DTSRDGVELAL

-565 DQWRLNSALTLARY
+565 DQWRLDSALTLARY
-579 EFDRFATPSESFDG
+579 EFDSFATPGERFDG

-601 QTWVNQLTWQGLDER
+601 QTWMNQLTWQGVGER

-622 EYVGDL
+622 QYVGDM
-628 VADNANETEVD
+628 VADNANETEID

-654 SGDTRL
+654 GGDTRL
-660 SAYVGVRNL
+660 NAYLGVRNL
-669 FDEEH
+669 FDEE
-674 YSNVRLNGT
+674 YYDNVRLNGT
-683 FGRFYEPAPG
+683 FGRYYEPAPG

>member
-1 MGKDVIG
+1 MN
-8 RLISPS
+8 RYFTP
-14 RLLSSLLLGSLLLSG
+14 SLLLISSALTTPVWAQI
-29 ATAATP
+29 ATQAA
-35 LLAQTTAQ
+35 
-43 TAVETEAA
+43 
-51 EQLPTVEVSAPRLV
+51 LPTVEVNAPRLS

-71 PAALSTLEYEDI
+71 PAAVSTIDRDAI
-83 ARGQQR
+83 AQGQQR
-89 VRLDESLTQV
+89 VRLDESLDRV

-113 QRIAI
+113 QRISI

-155 DSVERIE
+155 DSAERIE
-162 VVRGPSSVLYGNAAG
+162 VIRGPSSVLYGNAAG

-182 TTADGRDR
+182 TTADGRDNP
-190 QGTRLSIGAGSNG
+190 GTRLRVGAGSDG
-203 YQKVALQQGGAHEEW
+203 FQKVALQNGGVQGDW
-218 SHHVSFS
+218 SHHISLT
-225 ALNMDGYREQSS
+225 ALSVDGYREQSS

-249 ELGSERALTAVINLL
+249 ELGSDRALTAIINLL
-264 ENPRSEDPGAL
+264 DNPRSEDPGAL
-275 SAIEVAGGRHQAAP
+275 NAREVAEGRDQAAP
-289 NALALDARQQVNQQM
+289 NSLALDAGQTVDQQL
-304 IGLQYEDLAAGPGEF
+304 IGLQYEDLAAGDGEL
-319 YLKGF
+319 YMKGF

-338 DSRLGYQRDYLGAS
+338 SSRLGYQRDYMGAS
-352 SEYHH
+352 AEYHH
-357 SITLG
+357 EVTLG
-362 NLPLSYIV
+362 SLPLNYIV
-370 GVDIARQEDERFRNN
+370 GVDAARQKDERFRNA
-385 VNTEGAVGEQTAEET
+385 VNSQGAVGEPLADEA
-400 QTATSSGVF
+400 QTATSTGVF
-409 AQGDLALTEQVTLSL
+409 AQGDLALSEPLTLSL
-424 GARFDRVELEVDD
+424 GARFDRVDLDVDD
-437 RYFDDG
+437 DFAADG
-443 DQSGLRTFSEWSG
+443 DQSGQRTFNEWSG

-481 TFAEF
+481 TFSEF

-496 NVEPQKAWN
+496 SVEPQKAWN
-505 REIGLRGY
+505 REVGLRGY
-513 IEPLAMDYDLALF
+513 IAPLALDYDVAFF

-549 DTNRDGLELAL
+549 DTNRDGIELAL

-565 DQWRLNSALTLARY
+565 DQWRLDSALTLARY
-579 EFDRFATPSESFDG
+579 EFDEFATPSERFDG

-601 QTWVNQLTWQGLDER
+601 QTWVSQLTWENLGER

-628 VADNANETEVD
+628 VADNANQTAVD

-654 SGDTRL
+654 SPQTRL
-660 SAYVGVRNL
+660 SAYVGLRNL
-669 FDEEH
+669 LDEEH

-693 RSVYGGVELSF
+693 RSVYGGLELSF

>member
-1 MGKDVIG
+1 MTDY
-8 RLISPS
+8 LP
-14 RLLSSLLLGSLLLSG
+14 LSLLLAG
-29 ATAATP
+29 TV
-35 LLAQTTAQ
+35 LAGPVWAQ
-43 TAVETEAA
+43 APSETQAV
-51 EQLPTVEVSAPRLV
+51 LPAVEVSAPRLA

-71 PAALSTLEYEDI
+71 PAAVSTLEREEI
-83 ARGQQR
+83 AQGQQR
-89 VRLDESLTQV
+89 VRLDESLNRV

-155 DSVERIE
+155 DSAERIE
-162 VVRGPSSVLYGNAAG
+162 VIRGPSSVLYGNAAG
-177 GVIDI
+177 GVIAV
-182 TTADGRDR
+182 TTADGRDNP
-190 QGTRLSIGAGSNG
+190 GTRLRVGAGSDG
-203 YQKVALQQGGAHEEW
+203 YQKVALQNGGVQGDW
-218 SHHVSFS
+218 SHHISLT
-225 ALNMDGYREQSS
+225 ALNVDGYREQSS

-249 ELGSERALTAVINLL
+249 ELGSERAVTAIINLL

-275 SAIEVAGGRHQAAP
+275 NAREVAARRDQAAP
-289 NALALDARQQVNQQM
+289 NSIALDAGQRVDQQLF
-304 IGLQYEDLAAGPGEF
+304 GLQYEDLAVGDGEL

-324 IAQRDFEQQLPFVG
+324 IAKRSFEQQLPFVG
-338 DSRLGYQRDYLGAS
+338 SSRLGYQRDYIGAS
-352 SEYHH
+352 AEYHH
-357 SITLG
+357 EVSLVS
-362 NLPLSYIV
+362 LPLSYIV
-370 GVDIARQEDERFRNN
+370 GVDMARQEDDRFRNR
-385 VNTEGAVGEQTAEET
+385 VNAQGVAGEQLAKET
-400 QTATSSGVF
+400 QTATASGVF
-409 AQGDLALTEQVTLSL
+409 AQGDLTLSEQLTLSL
-424 GARFDRVELEVDD
+424 GARFDRVALDVDD
-437 RYFDDG
+437 AFLADG
-443 DQSGLRTFSEWSG
+443 DQSGKRTFNEWSG

-466 QHQAYINTGTAFETP
+466 QHQAYVNTGTAFETP
-481 TFAEF
+481 TFSEF
-486 ANPAGGGFNP
+486 ANPSGGGFNP
-496 NVEPQKAWN
+496 AVEPQKAWN

-579 EFDRFATPSESFDG
+579 EFDTFATPSERFDG

-601 QTWVNQLTWQGLDER
+601 QTWVNQLTWESLGQR

-622 EYVGDL
+622 EYIGDL
-628 VADNANETEVD
+628 AADNANETTVD
-639 SYWLVNLRVGDGWQL
+639 SYWLLNLRIGDGWQL
-654 SGDTRL
+654 SEDTRL
-660 SAYVGVRNL
+660 SAYLGLRNL
-669 FDEEH
+669 LDEEH
-674 YSNVRLNGT
+674 YANVRLNGT

>member
-1 MGKDVIG
+1 MT
-8 RLISPS
+8 RYLPP
-14 RLLSSLLLGSLLLSG
+14 SLLLLS
-29 ATAATP
+29 TAFSAP
-35 LLAQTTAQ
+35 VWAQTD
-43 TAVETEAA
+43 TEAV
-51 EQLPTVEVSAPRLV
+51 LPTVEVSAPRLA
-65 RELYAT
+65 REIYAT
-71 PAALSTLEYEDI
+71 PAAVSTIEQDAI
-83 ARGQQR
+83 AQGQQR
-89 VRLDESLTQV
+89 VRLDESLNRV

-113 QRIAI
+113 QRISI

-155 DSVERIE
+155 DSAERIE
-162 VVRGPSSVLYGNAAG
+162 VIRGPSSVLYGNAAG

-182 TTADGRDR
+182 TTADGRDNP
-190 QGTRLSIGAGSNG
+190 GTRLRMGAGSDG
-203 YQKVALQQGGAHEEW
+203 YQKMALQNGGVQGDW
-218 SHHVSFS
+218 SHHISLT
-225 ALNMDGYREQSS
+225 ALNVDGYREQSS

-249 ELGSERALTAVINLL
+249 ELGSDRALTAIINLL
-264 ENPRSEDPGAL
+264 DNPRSEDPGAL
-275 SAIEVAGGRHQAAP
+275 NAREVAEGRDQAAP
-289 NALALDARQQVNQQM
+289 NSLALDAGQTVDQQL
-304 IGLQYEDLAAGPGEF
+304 IGLQYEDLSAGEGEL

-338 DSRLGYQRDYLGAS
+338 SSRLGYQRDYMGAS
-352 SEYHH
+352 AEYHH
-357 SITLG
+357 EVTLG
-362 NLPLSYIV
+362 NLPLNYIV
-370 GVDIARQEDERFRNN
+370 GVDAVRQKDDRFRND
-385 VNTEGAVGEQTAEET
+385 VNPQGAVGEPLADET
-400 QTATSSGVF
+400 QTATSTGVF
-409 AQGDLALTEQVTLSL
+409 AQGDLALSELLTLSL
-424 GARFDRVELEVDD
+424 GTRFDRVDLDVDD
-437 RYFDDG
+437 DFAADG
-443 DQSGLRTFSEWSG
+443 DQSGQRTFNEWSG

-481 TFAEF
+481 TFSEF

-496 NVEPQKAWN
+496 GVEPQKAWN
-505 REIGLRGY
+505 REVGLRGY
-513 IEPLAMDYDLALF
+513 IAPLALDYDVALF

-549 DTNRDGLELAL
+549 DTKRDGVELAL

-565 DQWRLNSALTLARY
+565 DQWRLDSALTLARY
-579 EFDRFATPSESFDG
+579 EFDEFATPSERFDG

-601 QTWVNQLTWQGLDER
+601 QTWVNQLTWENLDER

-628 VADNANETEVD
+628 VADNANETSVD

-654 SGDTRL
+654 SQQTRL
-660 SAYVGVRNL
+660 SAYVGLRNL
-669 FDEEH
+669 LDEEH

-683 FGRFYEPAPG
+683 FARFYEPAPG